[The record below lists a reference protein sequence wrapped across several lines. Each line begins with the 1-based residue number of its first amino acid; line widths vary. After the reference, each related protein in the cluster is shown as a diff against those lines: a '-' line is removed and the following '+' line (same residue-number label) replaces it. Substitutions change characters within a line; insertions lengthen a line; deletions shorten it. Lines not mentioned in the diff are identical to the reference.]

1 MTKTAVLAS
10 RSCVLVIVFPVY
22 PPHDSCMMCAR
33 VSGMQTLIVPQLL
46 RASFLLARSGSS
58 TVDLAERTT
67 LHCSLVLL
75 IKMTG
80 QARFSC
86 SVHTAQS
93 FQTTTDM
100 SWISLDVLFQLCFM
114 IHDASSRNAGK
125 FYTVCSSREV
135 ALR

>member
-1 MTKTAVLAS
+1 M
-10 RSCVLVIVFPVY
+10 Y

-33 VSGMQTLIVPQLL
+33 VSGMQTLVVPQLP

-58 TVDLAERTT
+58 TVELAEGAT
-67 LHCSLVLL
+67 LRCSLVILV
-75 IKMTG
+75 KMTG
-80 QARFSC
+80 HARFSC

-100 SWISLDVLFQLCFM
+100 SWISSDVLFQLCFM

-125 FYTVCSSREV
+125 FYNVCSSKEV